1 MPERPTDAEVRERMR
16 GGQEGTVREPR
27 LALPTGSK
35 KLESKGS
42 PTALKAAIDRVCDE
56 LFNGCVLATSPAG
69 RAGGEGTLVF
79 RDGMPCLA
87 AYESQARSI
96 YGPRAV
102 VDIARLAASPM
113 STITAVEFHPG
124 ATGRLEDMMER
135 VPSAVVYARDLEA
148 HGLWPPSTAHGTE
161 QRGSG
166 AETYLCAICST
177 KVSSTADECPNCHA
191 PFDEEDEAA
200 PTPPRPTAPPQG
212 DKRAHAAAAP
222 ASKESQRAEIARM
235 KGFVESVPGGVPPSL
250 RVYDDWT
257 IAEHVVKGEKRT
269 APDGTPLVLIMGEWY
284 VNAPGDRR
292 RFLNPWKG

>member
-1 MPERPTDAEVRERMR
+1 MP
-16 GGQEGTVREPR
+16 EPR

-56 LFNGCVLATSPAG
+56 LFSGCVRATSPAG
-69 RAGGEGTLVF
+69 RPGGEGTLVF
-79 RDGMPCLA
+79 RDGRPCLA

-113 STITAVEFHPG
+113 STVAAFEFHPG
-124 ATGRLEDMMER
+124 AAVLLEDLTER

-148 HGLWPPSTAHGTE
+148 LGLWPPAAARGAGQHG
-161 QRGSG
+161 GG
-166 AETYLCAICST
+166 AVTYLCPICST
-177 KVSSTADECPNCHA
+177 KVSSTAEECPNCHA
-191 PFDEEDEAA
+191 SFDEDDEAA
-200 PTPPRPTAPPQG
+200 PTPPRPTASSQG
-212 DKRAHAAAAP
+212 GRRAQAATAL
-222 ASKESQRAEIARM
+222 ASKESQRAEIDRM
-235 KGFVESVPGGVPPSL
+235 KGFVEALPNGLPPSL
-250 RVYDDWT
+250 RLYDDWT
-257 IAEHVVKGEKRT
+257 VAERVVKGEKRT

-284 VNAPGDRR
+284 VNTPGDRN